1 MAARMASSPAVA
13 ARPGRVVV
21 VGAVNVDLIM
31 RLPTLPGP
39 GQTVLGGQLSRAEGG
54 KGANQ
59 AVAAARVGA
68 RTYLV
73 GAVGA
78 ADSAESL
85 TALAA
90 EGVNIAGIERV
101 AGRTGRAFVLV
112 DNAGENLIGVAS
124 GANARLSPKHVRAAL
139 DNLHLTAAD
148 VVVLS
153 FEVPAAALRAAAG
166 VAADVGSRLVVNPAP
181 MRPRSLDLLV
191 NAIATPN
198 VHELANL
205 AARLPDLAG
214 PSTDV
219 LELATA
225 LARHVSGAVV
235 TTLGPDGAVLVDPRH
250 GTKQAIPGHQVAARD
265 TTGAGDTFT
274 GVLAASLAAGHG
286 LATSVRRAVAASAL
300 AVTADGARAGMPSA
314 AAVDALAAQRS
325 GRSGTA
331 RGGSSSPPG
340 QEAVPARK
348 VRPLPGLAATCT
360 DHILAV
366 PNVKTRSATTSD
378 VISDFFAGLT
388 EPGHIATF
396 EREAATLQ
404 FDIADGADPA
414 DVEHWHVTINDGDV
428 TVTRQQLPADAL
440 VRIRR
445 PIFEAIVTGRM
456 NAQAATLR
464 GLLTCEGN
472 MAALMMFQRC
482 LPGPPGSTGTV
493 EPISSQ
499 AVMAQRRPK

>member
-1 MAARMASSPAVA
+1 MTK
-13 ARPGRVVV
+13 PGRVVV

-73 GAVGA
+73 GAVGS

-101 AGRTGRAFVLV
+101 AGRTGQAFVLV

-124 GANARLSPKHVRAAL
+124 GANARLSRRHVRAAL
-139 DNLHLTAAD
+139 SDLHLTVND

-153 FEVPAAALRAAAG
+153 FEVPAAALRAAA
-166 VAADVGSRLVVNPAP
+166 VAATEAGCQLVVNPAP
-181 MRPRSLDLLV
+181 VRPRSLDLLV
-191 NAIATPN
+191 HAIATPN
-198 VHELANL
+198 VHELASL

-214 PSTDV
+214 PGTDV
-219 LELATA
+219 LALATA
-225 LARHVSGAVV
+225 LARHVNGAIV
-235 TTLGPDGAVLVDPRH
+235 TTLGPDGALLVDPMR
-250 GTKQAIPGHQVAARD
+250 GTNQAIPGHPVDARD

-286 LATSVRRAVAASAL
+286 LVTSVRRAVAASAL
-300 AVTADGARAGMPSA
+300 AVTADGARVGMPTA
-314 AAVDALAAQRS
+314 TEVDELAAQRS
-325 GRSGTA
+325 GRSATA

-340 QEAVPARK
+340 QEPAPARK
-348 VRPLPGLAATCT
+348 LRTRNGLATT
-360 DHILAV
+360 KGDHILAV
-366 PNVKTRSATTSD
+366 SNVKTRSATTAD
-378 VISDFFAGLT
+378 PISDFFASLT

-396 EREAATLQ
+396 EREAATLR
-404 FDIADGADPA
+404 FDVADGPNPDSGHI
-414 DVEHWHVTINDGDV
+414 EHWHVTIHDGDV
-428 TVTRQQLPADAL
+428 GVTRQQLPADAI
-440 VRIRR
+440 VHVTRR
-445 PIFEAIVTGRM
+445 DMEQIVTGRL
-456 NAQAATLR
+456 NAQAALLR
-464 GLLTCEGN
+464 GLLTAEGSI
-472 MAALMMFQRC
+472 AALMMFQRS

-493 EPISSQ
+493 EPLSSQ